1 MEYLYYFDNASL
13 ILKIFEYLYGF
24 HQIPVA
30 KVTAIHQMGGWLVRV
45 KMNSTLSSQ
54 QDGDLRAYLNEFG
67 IPEEPSRRLKIVFL
81 NLEAGHSPL
90 DIMRRYQMIV
100 VAHGSSQPQ
109 EIEAF
114 R

>member
-1 MEYLYYFDNASL
+1 MPQA
-13 ILKIFEYLYGF
+13 I
-24 HQIPVA
+24 
-30 KVTAIHQMGGWLVRV
+30 VTVIQLTDGWLVRV
-45 KMNSTLSSQ
+45 KMYYPLNSQ
-54 QDGDLRAYLNEFG
+54 QDGDFRAYLNEFG